1 MVEMLNKDDGSIE
14 LLKKEVMNH
23 ITLTLDSIDANDET
37 SNRLYEEIRK
47 AESELKKISKK
58 NNTTTIQCY
67 QGLRDIY
74 FEQYMNMRT
83 HAAKVKI
90 FSEDWYYYEK
100 CAKFYLILSN
110 IPTILLTEEHILA
123 IVRGTAG
130 KIH

>member
-1 MVEMLNKDDGSIE
+1 MLNKDDGSIE

-23 ITLTLDSIDANDET
+23 IELTLDSIDANDET

-47 AESELKKISKK
+47 AENELKKISKK
-58 NNTTTIQCY
+58 NNTTTIQHY

-74 FEQYMNMRT
+74 FEHYIHMRA
-83 HAAKVKI
+83 HSAKVKI
-90 FSEDWYYYEK
+90 FYEDWYYYEK

-123 IVRGTAG
+123 IVRGTPT
-130 KIH
+130 KTY